1 MPTLP
6 LHTSL
11 QIVRSHR
18 TAVRH
23 PGTTRSGAWW
33 SRVGDWL
40 VAAGERARHHR
51 MGSWTRR

>member
-11 QIVRSHR
+11 QIVRSPR
-18 TAVRH
+18 AAVRR
-23 PGTTRSGAWW
+23 PGTTRSSAWW